1 MDVEEQRGVLL
12 GLSAQWVIAV
22 HDHQLLTEV
31 VNTWRSHNPKHY
43 ISIYSIFFKSSW
55 CSFEILNGIMCCESK
70 SLSLSE
76 L

>member
-43 ISIYSIFFKSSW
+43 ITYPFIQYS
-55 CSFEILNGIMCCESK
+55 
-70 SLSLSE
+70 
-76 L
+76 